1 MNIKSLGAVFAAV
14 LLLLVQTC
22 SLNAAGK
29 SALPT
34 GVIRA
39 GSLCNKKLIFD
50 TSVAATGKL
59 AQMGYTYDVHR
70 HTYQPYVVAMPK
82 GAPGERRWTERW
94 VYSIDGKEVPI
105 TIDFSEAGLGAADF
119 TIRR

>member
-1 MNIKSLGAVFAAV
+1 MNIKLFGAVFVAA
-14 LLLLVQTC
+14 LLLLGQT
-22 SLNAAGK
+22 SLPAAGK
-29 SALPT
+29 NALPT

-50 TSVAATGKL
+50 TSIAATGKL
-59 AQMGYTYDVHR
+59 AQMGYTYDVHK
-70 HTYQPYVVAMPK
+70 HPFQPYVVSLPK

-94 VYSIDGKEVPI
+94 IYSIDGKEVPI

-119 TIRR
+119 TIRH